1 MSKITAIEIQ
11 KNDKERCSLFI
22 DGTFFSGVSMETVI
36 KNHLKVGDEIEK
48 NKLAEIL
55 HLSEKEKALSKALN
69 YLSKTIKTRKQV
81 KEYLLK
87 KGFYEEIVFSVLDK
101 LTEYGLINDRE
112 YSIRYVETYS
122 KTQGRKLIEFKL
134 MARGIKK
141 EDILFAFEETANKID
156 NFTNAYNLA
165 IKHLKG
171 KERTKENLAK
181 TYRYLA
187 GKGYLFE
194 DIERVFSKIKEEE

>member
-1 MSKITAIEIQ
+1 M
-11 KNDKERCSLFI
+11 
-22 DGTFFSGVSMETVI
+22 
-36 KNHLKVGDEIEK
+36 
-48 NKLAEIL
+48 
-55 HLSEKEKALSKALN
+55 
-69 YLSKTIKTRKQV
+69 SKTIKTKKQV
-81 KEYLLK
+81 KDYLIK
-87 KGFYEEIVFSVLDK
+87 KGFYDEIVFFVLDK
-101 LTEYGLINDRE
+101 LSEYGLINDRE

-122 KTQGRKLIEFKL
+122 KTQGRKLIEYKL
-134 MARGIKK
+134 MAKGVRK
-141 EDILFAFEETANKID
+141 EDILFAFEETANKVD

-171 KERTKENLAK
+171 KERTRENLAK

>member
-11 KNDKERCSLFI
+11 KNDKERCSLYI

-55 HLSEKEKALSKALN
+55 HVSEKEKALSKALN
-69 YLSKTIKTRKQV
+69 YLSKTIKTKKQV
-81 KEYLLK
+81 KDYLIK
-87 KGFYEEIVFSVLDK
+87 KGFYDEIVFFVLDK
-101 LTEYGLINDRE
+101 LSEYGLINDRE

-122 KTQGRKLIEFKL
+122 KTQGRKLIEYKL
-134 MARGIKK
+134 MAKGVRK
-141 EDILFAFEETANKID
+141 EDILFAFEETANKVD

-171 KERTKENLAK
+171 KERTRENLAK

>member
-11 KNDKERCSLFI
+11 KNDKERCSLYI
-22 DGTFFSGVSMETVI
+22 DETFFAGVSMETVI

-48 NKLAEIL
+48 NKLAEIF
-55 HLSEKEKALSKALN
+55 HVSEKEKALSKALN

-81 KEYLLK
+81 KDYLIK
-87 KGFYEEIVFSVLDK
+87 KGFYEEIVFFVLDK
-101 LTEYGLINDRE
+101 LSEYGLINDKE
-112 YSIRYVETYS
+112 YAIRYVETYS
-122 KTQGRKLIEFKL
+122 KTQGRKLIEYKL
-134 MARGIKK
+134 MAKGVRK
-141 EDILFAFEETANKID
+141 EDILFAFEETANKVD

-171 KERTKENLAK
+171 KERTRENLAK

>member
-11 KNDKERCSLFI
+11 KKDKERCSLFI
-22 DGTFFSGVSMETVI
+22 DGEFFSGVSLETVI
-36 KNHLKVGDEIEK
+36 KHHLKVGDEIEK
-48 NKLAEIL
+48 SKLTEIL

-81 KEYLLK
+81 KDYLIGKEFL
-87 KGFYEEIVFSVLDK
+87 EEIVFSVLDK
-101 LTEYGLINDRE
+101 LTEYGLLNDRE
-112 YSIRYVETYS
+112 YCIRYIETYS
-122 KTQGRKLIEFKL
+122 KTQGRKLIEYKL
-134 MARGIKK
+134 MSKGVKK
-141 EDILFAFEETANKID
+141 EDVLFAFNETENKID

-171 KERTKENLAK
+171 KAKTRENLAK

-194 DIERVFSKIKEEE
+194 DIERVFSKIREEE

>member
-22 DGTFFSGVSMETVI
+22 DDTFFSGVSIETVI

-69 YLSKTIKTRKQV
+69 YLSKYIKTKKQV
-81 KEYLLK
+81 KDYLLK
-87 KGFYEEIVFSVLDK
+87 KGFCEEIVFSVLDK
-101 LTEYGLINDRE
+101 LSEYGLINDKE

-122 KTQGRKLIEFKL
+122 KTQGRKLIEYKL
-134 MARGIKK
+134 MAKGIRK
-141 EDILFAFEETANKID
+141 EDILFAFEQTANKID
-156 NFTNAYNLA
+156 SFTNVYNLA

-171 KERTKENLAK
+171 KERTRENLAR

-194 DIERVFSKIKEEE
+194 DIERVFSKIREEE

>member
-11 KNDKERCSLFI
+11 KNDKERCSLYI

-55 HLSEKEKALSKALN
+55 HVSEKEKALSKALN
-69 YLSKTIKTRKQV
+69 YLSKTIKTKKQV
-81 KEYLLK
+81 KDYLIK
-87 KGFYEEIVFSVLDK
+87 KGFYDEIVFFVLDK
-101 LTEYGLINDRE
+101 LSEYGLINDRE

-122 KTQGRKLIEFKL
+122 KTQGRKLIEYKL
-134 MARGIKK
+134 TAKGVRK
-141 EDILFAFEETANKID
+141 EDILFAFEETANKVD

-171 KERTKENLAK
+171 KERTRENLAK